1 MKYMENYCPNCDPSG
16 GQQRPRLGGVQWK
29 KLLHS
34 REGSYMEAKEVA
46 LAPKP
51 AESQEIKLLS
61 SVSKKGSYRSLKNQK
76 RQ

>member
-1 MKYMENYCPNCDPSG
+1 
-16 GQQRPRLGGVQWK
+16 
-29 KLLHS
+29 
-34 REGSYMEAKEVA
+34 MEAKEVA

-61 SVSKKGSYRSLKNQK
+61 RVSKKGSCRSLKSHK